1 MLGDFI
7 VRFNKLQALLCSA
20 SVSFILV
27 TVPVKA
33 ADTTAMMMSAE
44 ASAQGAEGYS
54 DKVTTSA
61 SAASES
67 GGGSGGSVS
76 GTPGSRP
83 SGSSRAAL
91 FDSAFGHTLPF
102 SITDFTMI
110 LGPGLNNMSASAPT
124 AAQPY
129 SGVSARHEL
138 RLDYVL
144 RPDITISPTMDA
156 SEYFY
161 TAKQGRLALND
172 PSLRVAFSDVS
183 RAKFG
188 DSTFDGSLWLSVYAP
203 TSTMSQALNEYTAAS
218 IAYIPKLHFRGSRL
232 FLSGVAE
239 GKVNFM
245 QNSSQTGLIAPLQ
258 LVSAVQGNYRASPKI
273 TCYLMNHVNGSIGPN
288 MQQLVSA
295 TGIAADNFR
304 RKAQAQNAVTD
315 GFMLGTMFQVVQ
327 GISVSPRL
335 DWTINNPIGTT
346 SVGVNASFHII

>member
-1 MLGDFI
+1 VVGDLI
-7 VRFNKLQALLCSA
+7 VKMNKLKALVWSA
-20 SVSFILV
+20 SGLLMVMSG
-27 TVPVKA
+27 PANA

-44 ASAQGAEGYS
+44 AAAQGANAS
-54 DKVTTSA
+54 DTVTTSA
-61 SAASES
+61 SATTES
-67 GGGSGGSVS
+67 GS
-76 GTPGSRP
+76 GSRP

-102 SITDFTMI
+102 SVTDFTMI

-138 RLDYVL
+138 RLDYLL
-144 RPDITISPTMDA
+144 RPNVTISPTMDA

-161 TAKQGRLALND
+161 TAKQGRLTLND
-172 PSLRVAFSDVS
+172 PSLRVAISDIS
-183 RAKFG
+183 HARFG
-188 DSTFDGSLWLSVYAP
+188 DSTFDGSVWLSVYAP
-203 TSTMSQALNEYTAAS
+203 TSAMSQALNEYTAAS
-218 IAYIPKLHFRGSRL
+218 VAYIPKLHFRGSRF

-258 LVSAVQGNYRASPKI
+258 LVSAVQGNYRASPKV
-273 TCYLMNHVNGSIGPN
+273 TCFLMNHVNSSIGPN

-315 GFMLGTMFQVVQ
+315 GFMLGAMFQVVQ